1 MATRSAAAL
10 LERIKEIDL
19 GEVTVGLFLASG
31 AQDDDIPTY
40 QQVQVTDVVGRE
52 FLEVFRAARE
62 RIDQDTVLRPYD
74 PASKPD
80 PHEIEYLGIDQVPGI
95 EAQLAPL
102 GRPARLEVFAAEP
115 NFITG
120 LRFYVLVLQPRRG
133 SPVTALRVYG
143 GQRELARSRSL
154 GFLFRAGQFSEIR
167 QPVFLFDH
175 YLDCLIYDGVAF
187 VLRQHDFQRLFRY
200 YEMVAQAAEESL
212 EAIRQTIPVAN
223 FAQFAESCR
232 GHLQKLA
239 KLKNIAQKPYLARV
253 TMADLRRVIER
264 FELNVVIQELDG
276 QESLVFDPSDR
287 WAILRL
293 LDDDYLESM
302 MTEQLYE
309 VTGKRLHEGT
319 ALRAGG

>member
-1 MATRSAAAL
+1 
-10 LERIKEIDL
+10 
-19 GEVTVGLFLASG
+19 
-31 AQDDDIPTY
+31 
-40 QQVQVTDVVGRE
+40 
-52 FLEVFRAARE
+52 
-62 RIDQDTVLRPYD
+62 
-74 PASKPD
+74 
-80 PHEIEYLGIDQVPGI
+80 
-95 EAQLAPL
+95 
-102 GRPARLEVFAAEP
+102 
-115 NFITG
+115 
-120 LRFYVLVLQPRRG
+120 
-133 SPVTALRVYG
+133 VTALRVYG

-212 EAIRQTIPVAN
+212 ETIRQTIPVAN